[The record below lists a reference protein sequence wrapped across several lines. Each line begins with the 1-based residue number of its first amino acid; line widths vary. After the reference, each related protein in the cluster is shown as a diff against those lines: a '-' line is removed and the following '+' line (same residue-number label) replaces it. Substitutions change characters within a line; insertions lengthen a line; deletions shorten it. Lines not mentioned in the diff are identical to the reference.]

1 MKTQLVNLKGGAKL
15 LFNKQTEVNGVSVVF
30 SFNAGAINDPEG
42 KLGVAH
48 CCEHV
53 LYSFPNAKFT
63 RQQKFE
69 FARNFQYSNAFAG
82 PRAMRFVI
90 RTIDNKLEEA
100 FDFLTES
107 FNSIKFSQE
116 EFEIEQKIIRDE
128 IATHQKVNENL
139 IYKIFNTEIIKDK
152 KLKNLTNY
160 PAGTLET
167 FNKIKLEDIK
177 EFIAKFMT
185 LNNLTI
191 IVVGNTTLSKVK
203 KLVKKYV
210 ETNIKVSNEQG
221 YVIRNPEIYQ
231 SSFHFEK
238 SIEDGKAIFNVY
250 YPLKQ
255 LPFRFE
261 RYREVYVG
269 EFVSSIL
276 YELTF
281 NFFRV
286 DKNLC
291 YSLGAGI
298 FHSDDWLT
306 HEINIPCSEDNLQ
319 AIIDLYEDYMNSL
332 PKELPRELFDK
343 HRDRK
348 LNNFNFDF
356 MKLDGYSSVCLS
368 YYENRNELYNTK
380 IKKKVKELYESINYQ
395 ECNEFYKSLFKVKPH
410 VSIISN
416 NEKYKD
422 FNYQDF
428 KSTKK

>member
-69 FARNFQYSNAFAG
+69 FARNFQYSNAFTS
-82 PRAMRFVI
+82 PRDMRFVI

-128 IATHQKVNENL
+128 INTRKKSNQTL
-139 IYKIFNTEIIKDK
+139 IYRIYNTEILDNDK
-152 KLKNLTNY
+152 TKYLTNS
-160 PAGTLET
+160 PAGNLET
-167 FNKIKLEDIK
+167 FNRITLSDIE
-177 EFIAKFMT
+177 EFIGDYLT

-191 IVVGNTTLSKVK
+191 IVVGNTSLAKVK
-203 KLVKKYV
+203 KLIKKYV
-210 ETNIKVSNEQG
+210 ETRLNISNKQC
-221 YVIRNPEIYQ
+221 YMLKNPEIHEASY
-231 SSFHFEK
+231 HFIKADE
-238 SIEDGKAIFNVY
+238 EGKAIFNVY
-250 YPLKQ
+250 YPLKK
-255 LPFRFE
+255 LPFRYE
-261 RYREVYVG
+261 RYRESFVG
-269 EFVSSIL
+269 EFVSAVL
-276 YELTF
+276 NELTF
-281 NFFRV
+281 NFYRIE
-286 DKNLC
+286 KNLC
-291 YSLGAGI
+291 YGCSAGI
-298 FHSDDWLT
+298 YYSDDWLS
-306 HEINIPCSEDNLQ
+306 HEFSIPCGEENLQ
-319 AIIDLYEDYMNSL
+319 DIIDLYEDYMNSL

-410 VSIISN
+410 VSIVSN

-428 KSTKK
+428 KATKK